1 MKRLSGPEPLS
12 LLCSSPARHLPSYLL
27 PRPIESEILI
37 ILWDGRKRT
46 KSCINNF
53 LRRMLPKKHTNIQK
67 RSEKNLHPAINLV
80 MAVRRHRAEKIYAS
94 DAK

>member
-1 MKRLSGPEPLS
+1 MKRLSGPETAQ
-12 LLCSSPARHLPSYLL
+12 PAVLKPRSAFAKLLL
-27 PRPIESEILI
+27 PRPIKSEILI

-53 LRRMLPKKHTNIQK
+53 LRYVLPQKHTKIQR

-80 MAVRRHRAEKIYAS
+80 MAVRRQSAEKI
-94 DAK
+94 